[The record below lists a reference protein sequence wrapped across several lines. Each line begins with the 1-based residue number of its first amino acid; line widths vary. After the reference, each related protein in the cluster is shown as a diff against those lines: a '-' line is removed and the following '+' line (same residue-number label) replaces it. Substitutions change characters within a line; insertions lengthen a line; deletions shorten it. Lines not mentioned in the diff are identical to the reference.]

1 MERGGVMKRT
11 GDEQR
16 EVEEENISGGGGELL
31 AIWARVIEAKGL
43 LMLI

>member
-1 MERGGVMKRT
+1 MERGGVMERT
-11 GDEQR
+11 GDEER
-16 EVEEENISGGGGELL
+16 EGEEENISGWGELL